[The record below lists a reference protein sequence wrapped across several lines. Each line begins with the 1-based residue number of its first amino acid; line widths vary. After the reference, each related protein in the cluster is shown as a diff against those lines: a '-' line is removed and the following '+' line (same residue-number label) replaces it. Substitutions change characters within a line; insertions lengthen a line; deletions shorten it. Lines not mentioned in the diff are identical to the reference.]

1 MTVVIE
7 RRLGFFG
14 SPIVKFGLGYGSV
27 AAMILS
33 YNANQS
39 ILWMLIDGW
48 FSWLYVVYF
57 ALFRI

>member
-1 MTVVIE
+1 MTVLVQRSFSSYGPAII
-7 RRLGFFG
+7 RY
-14 SPIVKFGLGYGSV
+14 GLSYGAV

-48 FSWLYVVYF
+48 LGWLYVIFF
-57 ALFRI
+57 ALFKY

>member
-1 MTVVIE
+1 MS
-7 RRLGFFG
+7 L
-14 SPIVKFGLGYGSV
+14 IVEHRFAPAIFKYGIGYGAV

-48 FSWLYVVYF
+48 FSWIYVLFF
-57 ALFRI
+57 ALFRS

>member
-1 MTVVIE
+1 MALIYKTTYGPAI
-7 RRLGFFG
+7 
-14 SPIVKFGLGYGSV
+14 IKYGLGYGAA

-48 FSWLYVVYF
+48 FSWLYVVFF
-57 ALFRI
+57 ALFRA

>member
-1 MTVVIE
+1 MAIVY
-7 RRLGFFG
+7 RSYGP
-14 SPIVKFGLGYGSV
+14 SIVKYGLGYGAA

-48 FSWLYVVYF
+48 FSWLYVIFF
-57 ALFRI
+57 ALFRA

>member
-1 MTVVIE
+1 MA
-7 RRLGFFG
+7 
-14 SPIVKFGLGYGSV
+14 IVYRSYGPSIFKYGLGYGAA

-48 FSWLYVVYF
+48 FSWLYVIFF
-57 ALFRI
+57 ALFRT